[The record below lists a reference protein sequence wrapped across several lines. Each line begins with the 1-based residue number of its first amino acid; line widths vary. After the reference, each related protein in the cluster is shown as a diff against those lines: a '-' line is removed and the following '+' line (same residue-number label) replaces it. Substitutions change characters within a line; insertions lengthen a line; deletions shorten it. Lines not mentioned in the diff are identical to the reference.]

1 MGFFCGMTVVL
12 ILVSFCC
19 HLYEFIK
26 AEDWQHSL
34 RDLVLCNLKREVP
47 TSVVFTGLRGS
58 VADPDPGPGAFLT
71 LDPDPGYG
79 IGFFSGSRIADLG
92 SRIPNPYFE
101 SLVTN
106 FG

>member
-26 AEDWQHSL
+26 VEDWQDSL

-47 TSVVFTGLRGS
+47 TSVVFTSVPYPDAIGS
-58 VADPDPGPGAFLT
+58 
-71 LDPDPGYG
+71 
-79 IGFFSGSRIADLG
+79 ADLAG
-92 SRIPNPYFE
+92 Q
-101 SLVTN
+101 N
-106 FG
+106 FAPPTPPKKKGEN

>member
-26 AEDWQHSL
+26 VEDWQLSL

-47 TSVVFTGLRGS
+47 TSVVFTSVRGS
-58 VADPDPGPGAFLT
+58 VADPGSGAFLT
-71 LDPDPGYG
+71 PGPGSGIRNRFFLDP
-79 IGFFSGSRIADLG
+79 GSRILD
-92 SRIPNPYFE
+92 FE
-101 SLVTN
+101 SQVRVW
-106 FG
+106 

>member
-47 TSVVFTGLRGS
+47 PTLSSLPVLR
-58 VADPDPGPGAFLT
+58 T
-71 LDPDPGYG
+71 
-79 IGFFSGSRIADLG
+79 RIQIQLG
-92 SRIPNPYFE
+92 QRIRQAKIFP
-101 SLVTN
+101 
-106 FG
+106 